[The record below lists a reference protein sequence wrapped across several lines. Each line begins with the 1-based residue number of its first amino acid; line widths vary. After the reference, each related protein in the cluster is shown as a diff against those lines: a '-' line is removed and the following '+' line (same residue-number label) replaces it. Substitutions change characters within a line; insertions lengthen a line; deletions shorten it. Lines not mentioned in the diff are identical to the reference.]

1 VDLNAFA
8 EHLKWA
14 EGVKQFPYRC
24 TAGKLTI
31 GVGRNL
37 DDNGLTWDEVDY
49 LLNTDID
56 RTIRDCERLDYW
68 NSLDSVRQLI
78 VADMVFNLGL
88 ARFLKF
94 VNLNKALAIQD
105 YTLAASEMMDSRWYN
120 QVGRRAQK
128 LREAMLSGEWNDG

>member
-1 VDLNAFA
+1 MNLDDFR

-14 EGVKQFPYRC
+14 EDVRQFPYRC
-24 TAGKLTI
+24 SAGKLTI

-37 DDNGLTWDEVDY
+37 EDNGLSLDEVDV
-49 LLNTDID
+49 LLDNDIAS
-56 RTIRDCERLDYW
+56 TIRDCERLDYW
-68 NSLDSVRQLI
+68 NSLDPVRMLI

-94 VNLNKALAIQD
+94 KKFNAAMALTD
-105 YTLAASEMMDSRWYN
+105 YTLAAHEMMDSRWYN

-128 LREAMLSGEWNDG
+128 LREAMLSGEWNA